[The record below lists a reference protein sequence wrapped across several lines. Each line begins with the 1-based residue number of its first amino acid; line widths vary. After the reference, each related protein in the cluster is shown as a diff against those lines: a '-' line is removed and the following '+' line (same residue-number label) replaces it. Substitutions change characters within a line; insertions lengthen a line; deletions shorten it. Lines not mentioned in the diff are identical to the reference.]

1 MTSRGAGVELG
12 IPADTH
18 DLTGLLVAWR
28 EGDDEALDRLIPL
41 VEGELHRIAACCMRG
56 EARHHSLQ
64 ATVLVNEA
72 FLRLVDARK
81 VNWQNRAHFLAMAAR
96 LMRRVLVD
104 LARARQADK
113 RGGEA
118 LRITLDEDLV
128 QAQSRN
134 QDLVRLDDALHDLA
148 VLDERKSRIVEMRFF
163 AGLSV
168 EEIAAVLNLSTRT
181 VIRDWE
187 FARAWLQR
195 QIRSES

>member
-1 MTSRGAGVELG
+1 
-12 IPADTH
+12 
-18 DLTGLLVAWR
+18 
-28 EGDDEALDRLIPL
+28 
-41 VEGELHRIAACCMRG
+41 
-56 EARHHSLQ
+56 
-64 ATVLVNEA
+64 
-72 FLRLVDARK
+72 
-81 VNWQNRAHFLAMAAR
+81 
-96 LMRRVLVD
+96 
-104 LARARQADK
+104 
-113 RGGEA
+113 
-118 LRITLDEDLV
+118 LDEDLV